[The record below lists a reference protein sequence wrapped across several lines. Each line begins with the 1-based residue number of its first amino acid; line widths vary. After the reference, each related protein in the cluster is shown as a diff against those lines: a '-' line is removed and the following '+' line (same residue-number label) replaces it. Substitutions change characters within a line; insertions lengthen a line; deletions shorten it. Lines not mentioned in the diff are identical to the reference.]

1 MAARFGGGL
10 LLVAVMCVAAAYVPR
25 SCRAQPPPPTKAQLR
40 AELQSMAKSIVKRY
54 PQYSRY
60 AQDATKYINF
70 AHMPFR
76 VCSPHDRTNLTIPSG
91 PTQHP
96 SFSFFRHHSLLFL
109 SHLFSPLHPPPFP
122 PPAPSPPPSP
132 PCPCSELHSPPF
144 LLPSPSPPLPVPPLP
159 LAVNSKYDL
168 SALRDASILIPNNVQ
183 AEALAKRIPAKSSSV
198 PTLYNITAFH
208 ILRRRMTLPQ
218 MRQVKLRTAIG
229 TQLRQPLFKM
239 TPMGNNSA
247 VSFARGPYLKVDQWT
262 TIRIPGLY
270 VGRWFIAHGVDR
282 VIIPTHTKI

>member
-10 LLVAVMCVAAAYVPR
+10 LFVAVMCVAAACVPT
-25 SCRAQPPPPTKAQLR
+25 SCAQPPPPTKAQLR
-40 AELQSMAKSIVKRY
+40 
-54 PQYSRY
+54 Y
-60 AQDATKYINF
+60 AQDATKYIN
-70 AHMPFR
+70 
-76 VCSPHDRTNLTIPSG
+76 
-91 PTQHP
+91 
-96 SFSFFRHHSLLFL
+96 
-109 SHLFSPLHPPPFP
+109 
-122 PPAPSPPPSP
+122 
-132 PCPCSELHSPPF
+132 
-144 LLPSPSPPLPVPPLP
+144 
-159 LAVNSKYDL
+159 LALNYKYDL

-183 AEALAKRIPAKSSSV
+183 ADALAKRSPAKEQQRP

-247 VSFARGPYLKVDQWT
+247 VSFAKGPYLKADQWT

>member
-1 MAARFGGGL
+1 MATRLGGGL
-10 LLVAVMCVAAAYVPR
+10 LLVAVMCVAAACVPT
-25 SCRAQPPPPTKAQLR
+25 SCAQPPPPTKAQLR

-70 AHMPFR
+70 AH
-76 VCSPHDRTNLTIPSG
+76 
-91 PTQHP
+91 
-96 SFSFFRHHSLLFL
+96 FS
-109 SHLFSPLHPPPFP
+109 FSPLSPFPSPLQPPPFP
-122 PPAPSPPPSP
+122 SPPPTP
-132 PCPCSELHSPPF
+132 PCFSP
-144 LLPSPSPPLPVPPLP
+144 
-159 LAVNSKYDL
+159 AVNSKYDL
-168 SALRDASILIPNNVQ
+168 SALRDASILIPNNVH
-183 AEALAKRIPAKSSSV
+183 ADALAKRIPAKSSSI

-247 VSFARGPYLKVDQWT
+247 VSFARGPYLKADQWT

-282 VIIPTHTKI
+282 VIIPTHTKV

>member
-1 MAARFGGGL
+1 MAARLGGGL
-10 LLVAVMCVAAAYVPR
+10 LLVAVICVAAACVPTG
-25 SCRAQPPPPTKAQLR
+25 CAQPPPPTKAQLR

-60 AQDATKYINF
+60 AQDATKYINL
-70 AHMPFR
+70 AHPF
-76 VCSPHDRTNLTIPSG
+76 TA
-91 PTQHP
+91 
-96 SFSFFRHHSLLFL
+96 FS
-109 SHLFSPLHPPPFP
+109 FSPL
-122 PPAPSPPPSP
+122 
-132 PCPCSELHSPPF
+132 
-144 LLPSPSPPLPVPPLP
+144 SPPLPSH
-159 LAVNSKYDL
+159 AVNSKYDL

-183 AEALAKRIPAKSSSV
+183 AEALAKRIPAKSSSI

-247 VSFARGPYLKVDQWT
+247 VSFAEGPYLKADQWT
-262 TIRIPGLY
+262 TFRIPGLY
-270 VGRWFIAHGVDR
+270 LSRWFIAHGVDR
-282 VIIPTHTKI
+282 VIIPTYTKV

>member
-10 LLVAVMCVAAAYVPR
+10 LFVAVMCVAAACVPT
-25 SCRAQPPPPTKAQLR
+25 SCAQPPPPTKAQLR
-40 AELQSMAKSIVKRY
+40 
-54 PQYSRY
+54 Y
-60 AQDATKYINF
+60 AQDATKYINL
-70 AHMPFR
+70 AR
-76 VCSPHDRTNLTIPSG
+76 KALEQR
-91 PTQHP
+91 
-96 SFSFFRHHSLLFL
+96 LL
-109 SHLFSPLHPPPFP
+109 
-122 PPAPSPPPSP
+122 
-132 PCPCSELHSPPF
+132 
-144 LLPSPSPPLPVPPLP
+144 
-159 LAVNSKYDL
+159 NYKYDL

-183 AEALAKRIPAKSSSV
+183 ADALAKRSPAKSSSV

-247 VSFARGPYLKVDQWT
+247 VSFAKGPYLKADQWT

>member
-1 MAARFGGGL
+1 MATRLGGGL
-10 LLVAVMCVAAAYVPR
+10 LLVAVMCVAAACVPT
-25 SCRAQPPPPTKAQLR
+25 SCAQPPPPTKAQLR

-70 AHMPFR
+70 A
-76 VCSPHDRTNLTIPSG
+76 L
-91 PTQHP
+91 
-96 SFSFFRHHSLLFL
+96 
-109 SHLFSPLHPPPFP
+109 
-122 PPAPSPPPSP
+122 
-132 PCPCSELHSPPF
+132 
-144 LLPSPSPPLPVPPLP
+144 
-159 LAVNSKYDL
+159 NSKYDL
-168 SALRDASILIPNNVQ
+168 SALRDASILIPNNVH
-183 AEALAKRIPAKSSSV
+183 ADALAKRIPAKSSSI

-247 VSFARGPYLKVDQWT
+247 VSFARGPYLKADQWT

-282 VIIPTHTKI
+282 VIIPTHTKV